1 METAYLVANDDG
13 VFAIVGSIAPG
24 EWVEEAALYVPVDGE
39 DSDVEELDFE
49 AL

>member
-24 EWVEEAALYVPVDGE
+24 GWVEESAV
-39 DSDVEELDFE
+39 
-49 AL
+49 